1 MDTTTLA
8 EAYSG
13 LTLTNYSL
21 IHAVIFLLFLLPL
34 CAVTGVLVGRLQR
47 SFRSSRGLE
56 VDVTVGDT
64 TLGAILALLGLIL
77 AFTFG
82 NALSTFQG
90 HKETLLQEAN
100 ALGTAFLRTDY
111 LPEPGSTELKQALL
125 DYAKTRTFPEQPLAG
140 DHRAV
145 LAFIAE
151 TLNAQAK
158 LWPLTVEA
166 SQREDVPAPVQTF
179 MAGAMND
186 VLDSHL
192 IRIQSFNTPV
202 ADASQSMTLMIAII
216 ALLLLGGREG
226 LAGHRINWRTFVFPA
241 MLWVVMCT
249 ILDTQRGQEGFV
261 QEDDGVMLATIR
273 DMERTLAR

>member
-13 LTLTNYSL
+13 ITLNRYSL
-21 IHAVIFLLFLLPL
+21 ITAELILLIILPL
-34 CAVTGVLVGRLQR
+34 CALTGVLVGRWQR
-47 SFRSSRGLE
+47 GWRMSRGLD
-56 VDVTVGDT
+56 VDVSVGDT

-90 HKETLLQEAN
+90 HKETLLREAN

-111 LPEPGSTELKQALL
+111 LPEPGATELKRALY
-125 DYAKTRTFPEQPLAG
+125 DYANSRIFPDQPLAG
-140 DHRAV
+140 DRAA
-145 LAFIAE
+145 LFAFIGR
-151 TLNAQAK
+151 TLEAQSK

-166 SQREDVPAPVQTF
+166 TQRDDVPAPVRTF

-186 VLDSHL
+186 VLDAHL
-192 IRIQSFNTPV
+192 IRVQSFNVPV

-226 LAGHRINWRTFVFPA
+226 LAGHSINWRTFVFPA

-249 ILDTQRGQEGFV
+249 ILDTQRGQEGPV

-273 DMERTLAR
+273 DMEQALAR

>member
-1 MDTTTLA
+1 MDTTSLA

-13 LTLTNYSL
+13 ITITRFSL
-21 IHAVIFLLFLLPL
+21 IQADLFLLVLLPV
-34 CAVTGVLVGRLQR
+34 CALAGVMIGRWQR
-47 SFRSSRGLE
+47 GFRRRRGLD

-90 HKETLLQEAN
+90 HKETLVREAN

-111 LPEPGSTELKQALL
+111 LPDPGATDLKRALL
-125 DYAKTRTFPEQPLAG
+125 DYARTRTFPDQPLSG
-140 DHRAV
+140 DPAAV
-145 LAFIAE
+145 LAFIAR
-151 TLNAQAK
+151 TLDAQSK

-166 SQREDVPAPVQTF
+166 TRREDVPAPVQTF
-179 MAGAMND
+179 MAGAMNEM
-186 VLDSHL
+186 LDSHL
-192 IRIQSFNTPV
+192 IRLQSFNTPV
-202 ADASQSMTLMIAII
+202 ADASQSMTLLIAVI

-226 LAGHRINWRTFVFPA
+226 LAGHQVNWRTFVFPA

-261 QEDDGVMLATIR
+261 QEDDGVMVATIR
-273 DMERTLAR
+273 DMEQALK